1 MRVSPAGLEMS
12 PMANTGLASGT
23 EVPEFPV
30 TRPDSCPFD
39 PDETYTRLRAD
50 QPVSPV
56 RCPAGMNA
64 WLVSRYEDIRDVLTD
79 PRLSSR
85 GAGSMHMLPSYDM
98 RDPLPGSM
106 IQLDGEEHARLRR
119 LLIGEFTVR
128 RMEALRPYIQMIAD
142 EHIDAML
149 AGPSGDLVQDFALP
163 IPSLVICEMLG
174 VPYEDHEVFQRD
186 SELLMGFEADEA
198 ARDAASRRLEGCLG
212 ELIGQRLTEPGDD
225 LLSRLIAR
233 GNETDRPLT
242 VEELATL
249 GVLLLVAGHETTANM
264 IALSTLV
271 LLEDPA
277 RMAALQA
284 APDTVGTAVEE
295 LLRYL
300 SVIQFGLFRYATEDV
315 TVGGTAVKAGEW
327 LVAAIPS
334 GNRDESVFSAPDTV
348 DLGRQARTH
357 LALGFGAHQ
366 CIGQQLARIELQVA
380 LTTLLRRMPGLRL
393 AMPLAQSEFKRNDIV
408 YGLRS
413 MPVVW

>member
-1 MRVSPAGLEMS
+1 MTNARPPYGADVPGL
-12 PMANTGLASGT
+12 
-23 EVPEFPV
+23 PV

-50 QPVSPV
+50 APVSPV
-56 RCPAGMNA
+56 RCPAGMDA
-64 WLVSRYEDIRDVLTD
+64 WLVSRYEDIRGVLTD

-85 GAGSMHMLPSYDM
+85 GAGSMHMLPSYDL

-128 RMEALRPYIQMIAD
+128 RVEVLRPRIQRIAD
-142 EHIDAML
+142 EYIDAML
-149 AGPSGDLVQDFALP
+149 TGSSADLVRDFALP
-163 IPSLVICEMLG
+163 IPSLVIFDMLG
-174 VPYEDHEVFQRD
+174 VPYGDHEAFQRD
-186 SELLMGFEADEA
+186 SEVVMGFDADEA
-198 ARDAASRRLEGCLG
+198 TRDAASGRLEGYFA
-212 ELIGQRLTEPGDD
+212 ELIGQRIAEPRDD

-233 GNETDRPLT
+233 GNATDRPLT
-242 VEELATL
+242 VGELATL
-249 GVLLLVAGHETTANM
+249 GVLLLVAGHETTASM

-271 LLEDPA
+271 LLNDPERKA
-277 RMAALQA
+277 TFLT
-284 APDTVGTAVEE
+284 APELAGNAVDE

-300 SVIQFGLFRYATEDV
+300 SVIQFGLLRYATEDI
-315 TVGGTAVKAGEW
+315 TVGDTTVRAGEW

-334 GNRDESVFSAPDTV
+334 GNRDGSVFPAPDTV

-357 LALGFGAHQ
+357 LSFGFGAHQ

-380 LTTLLRRMPGLRL
+380 LTTLLRRIPGLRL
-393 AMPLAQSEFKRNDIV
+393 RSGPAMPPPSEFKLNDIV
-408 YGLRS
+408 FGLRS